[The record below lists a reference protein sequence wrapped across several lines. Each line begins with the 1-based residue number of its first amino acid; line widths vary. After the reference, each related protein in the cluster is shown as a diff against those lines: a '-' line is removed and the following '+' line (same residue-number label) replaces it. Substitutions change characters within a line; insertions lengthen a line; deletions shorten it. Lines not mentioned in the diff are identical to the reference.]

1 MPGRSTHCQ
10 AGAMTDTDVRVSR
23 QPFHLVRTAAVGAPV
38 LLLLYGVLRIID
50 GLDGDHGPGWAWD
63 LGHAL
68 FLVAFVLFAGLV
80 VGLRRLLGSA
90 GAVGS
95 SIRPRTGLRVLL
107 DVATVAGLVGVVAF
121 LWVILGDL
129 FPRLGD
135 AAPLPDPLMAVGP
148 LLFQFGLLTLL
159 VRAAVGRPRLI
170 PGWGPPLVLLGFVAI
185 AVNLDLLPIGAA
197 LILSGLLP
205 LWHRVH

>member
-1 MPGRSTHCQ
+1 
-10 AGAMTDTDVRVSR
+10 MTDTDVRVSR

>member
-1 MPGRSTHCQ
+1 MEGRSAPCQ
-10 AGAMTDTDVRVSR
+10 AEAMTDTDVRVSR

-38 LLLLYGVLRIID
+38 LLLLYGILRIID

-90 GAVGS
+90 GAAGS
-95 SIRPRTGLRVLL
+95 STTPGTGLRVLL
-107 DVATVAGLVGVVAF
+107 HVATAAGLVGVAAF

-135 AAPLPDPLMAVGP
+135 VAPLPDPVLAVGP

-170 PGWGPPLVLLGFVAI
+170 PGWGPPLVLLGFVSI

-197 LILSGLLP
+197 LILAGLLP
-205 LWHRVH
+205 LWHRAY

>member
-1 MPGRSTHCQ
+1 MERHPPSCQ
-10 AGAMTDTDVRVSR
+10 AGAMTDTELRVSR
-23 QPFHLVRTAAVGAPV
+23 QPLRLVRAAAVGAPV
-38 LLLLYGVLRIID
+38 LLMLYGILRIID

-68 FLVAFVLFAGLV
+68 FLVAFVLFASLI
-80 VGLRRLLGSA
+80 VGMRRLLASA
-90 GAVGS
+90 GVAGS
-95 SIRPRTGLRVLL
+95 RSTGLRVLL
-107 DVATVAGLVGVVAF
+107 DAATAAGLVGAGAF

-135 AAPLPDPLMAVGP
+135 AAALPDPAMAAGP

-159 VRAAVGRPRLI
+159 VRAAVVRPRLL
-170 PGWGPPLVLLGFVAI
+170 PVWGPPLVLLGFVSI
-185 AVNLDLLPIGAA
+185 AVNLDLLPVGGA

-205 LWHRVH
+205 IGRQVN